1 MAFDGKRILV
11 TGGTG
16 GIGAATVAR
25 FRDAGAHVA
34 VGSRS
39 HERFSE
45 LVEAIGSTNL
55 APAIGDLD
63 SQARCAAIVTQ
74 ATDALGGLDV
84 LINAAGV
91 FEERPIEAV
100 DQAHWDANMALN
112 VGATFFCAQA
122 ALPLL
127 RQSGGNIV
135 NVASDAGMVGYVLG
149 AAYSAAK
156 GAVVNLTRT
165 MALECAPDVRVNCV
179 CPGNVDTD
187 MIARAATASGDAERY
202 LHNARARAPLNRMAR
217 PEEVADAIAYLA
229 SDEAAFTNGAILPV
243 DGGGVCG

>member
-25 FRDAGAHVA
+25 FRNAGARVA

-39 HERFSE
+39 RERYE
-45 LVEAIGSTNL
+45 ALTKAIGGQKLT
-55 APAIGDLD
+55 PAIGELG
-63 SQARCAAIVTQ
+63 SQVQCAAIVQQ
-74 ATDALGGLDV
+74 AADTFGGLDV
-84 LINAAGV
+84 LVNAAGV

-100 DQAHWDANMALN
+100 DQAHWDTNMALN
-112 VGATFFCAQA
+112 AGATFFCIQA

-127 RQSGGNIV
+127 RESGGNVV

-165 MALECAPDVRVNCV
+165 LALECAPDVRVNCV

-187 MIARAATASGDAERY
+187 MIQRAAAASGNAEDY
-202 LHNARARAPLNRMAR
+202 LRQARDRAPMQRMAR
-217 PEEVADAIAYLA
+217 PEEIADAIACLT
-229 SDEAAFTNGAILPV
+229 SDAAAFTNGAILPI
-243 DGGGVCG
+243 DGGSVCG

>member
-1 MAFDGKRILV
+1 MTFAGKRILV

-25 FRDAGAHVA
+25 FRDAGARVA

-39 HERFSE
+39 RARFAE
-45 LVEAIGSTNL
+45 LTAVVGAQDL
-55 APAIGDLD
+55 APAIGELG
-63 SQARCAAIVTQ
+63 SQAPCAEVVAR
-74 ATDALGGLDV
+74 ASDAFGGRDV

-127 RQSGGNIV
+127 RASGGNIV

-149 AAYSAAK
+149 AA
-156 GAVVNLTRT
+156 
-165 MALECAPDVRVNCV
+165 
-179 CPGNVDTD
+179 
-187 MIARAATASGDAERY
+187 
-202 LHNARARAPLNRMAR
+202 
-217 PEEVADAIAYLA
+217 
-229 SDEAAFTNGAILPV
+229 
-243 DGGGVCG
+243 